1 MHTESFLKMRSGGIE
16 LLNLDNLEYM
26 SGLPDDCFDLAI
38 VDPQTGQDEGKR
50 HASRPYTVKQSNG
63 TKLRIERTHKV
74 KEWDNAPPTQEYWNQ
89 LFRITKHQIIL
100 CENYLNFDQKKNS
113 AGRIIWNL
121 LRDNDFSSCQI
132 MWTDLFQKIE
142 YFEYLWS
149 GMMQGTGI
157 NQRTQKGNK
166 ALNEKRIHPS
176 QKPII
181 VYRHLLKQYAKPGWK
196 IFDSHLGSGSLP
208 IACYEEGYECTATEI
223 DTDIYNDTVKRFTDY
238 IGQSSL
244 FVPSAVGHFF

>member
-1 MHTESFLKMRSGGIE
+1 MRSGGFE
-16 LLNLDNLEYM
+16 LLDNVEYM
-26 SGLPDDCFDLAI
+26 SELPDNAFDLAI

-50 HASRPYTVKQSNG
+50 HASRPYTVKQANG

-89 LFRITKHQIIL
+89 LFRVSKHQIVM
-100 CENYLNFDQKKNS
+100 CENYLDFDQKKNS

-121 LRDNDFSSCQI
+121 LRDNDFSACQI

-176 QKPII
+176 QKPITNFHRLTHI
-181 VYRHLLKQYAKPGWK
+181 RCYGQWQLDNFNEQGWFAQLTCLAVKPELK
-196 IFDSHLGSGSLP
+196 
-208 IACYEEGYECTATEI
+208 
-223 DTDIYNDTVKRFTDY
+223 IYDCRR
-238 IGQSSL
+238 II
-244 FVPSAVGHFF
+244 